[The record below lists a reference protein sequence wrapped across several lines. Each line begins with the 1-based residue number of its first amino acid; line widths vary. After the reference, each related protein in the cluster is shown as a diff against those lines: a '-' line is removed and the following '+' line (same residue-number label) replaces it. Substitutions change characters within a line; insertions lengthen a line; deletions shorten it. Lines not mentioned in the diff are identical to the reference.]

1 MPVTI
6 IEKYDSQGATVGPDA
21 PSVDRLFVV
30 MGTELDIDV
39 RAVVEGTIPAIFRGM
54 VFKNYR
60 IEHKGGGVWDVSVRY
75 GMDDTEADG
84 PPEAADPPAQPGDVL
99 GPSYSFETSGGTTHI
114 TQSLQTISK
123 HGKPGTN
130 PPDFKGGIGVSA
142 DAVEGTDITVPV
154 FRFSE
159 TYSIPVPLITHA
171 YKLQVFDLTGKVNN
185 AAFKGFALGEVLFLG
200 ASGSRRGL
208 EKWEITYQFAASKNA
223 VNLKVGDIQ
232 NINKKGWEYLWVR
245 YGDVEDQKV
254 LIKQPE
260 AAYVERVYDSGNFAL
275 LGIGV

>member
-1 MPVTI
+1 VPAI
-6 IEKYDSQGATVGPDA
+6 IVETFESGGATVGPDS
-21 PSVDRLFVV
+21 PGVDLKFAVL
-30 MGTELDIDV
+30 GTEIDIEV
-39 RAVVEGTIPAIFRGM
+39 RALVEGTIPAIFRGM

-60 IEHKGGGVWDVSVRY
+60 IDHKGGGVWDVSVRY
-75 GMDDTEADG
+75 GQDDTESD
-84 PPEAADPPAQPGDVL
+84 EADPGGAPAQPGDQL
-99 GPSYSFETSGGTTHI
+99 GPSYTFETSGGTQHI
-114 TQSLQTISK
+114 TQSLETISK
-123 HGKPGTN
+123 HGKPGVN
-130 PPDFKGGIGVSA
+130 PPDFKGAIGVSA

-185 AAFKGFALGEVLFLG
+185 AAFKGFAIGEVLFLG

-260 AAYVERVYDSGNFAL
+260 AAYVERVYEPGNFAL

>member
-1 MPVTI
+1 MAAI
-6 IEKYDSQGATVGPDA
+6 IVEKFDSKGATVGPDS
-21 PSVDRLFVV
+21 PSVDLQFAV
-30 MGTELDIDV
+30 MGTEIDIEV
-39 RAVVEGTIPAIFRGM
+39 RALVEGTIPAIYRGM

-60 IEHKGGGVWDVSVRY
+60 IDHKGGGIWDVSVRY
-75 GMDDTEADG
+75 GENDTQADEADPG
-84 PPEAADPPAQPGDVL
+84 GAPAQPNDPL
-99 GPSYSFETSGGTTHI
+99 GPSYTFETSGGTQHI
-114 TQSLQTISK
+114 TQSLETISK

-130 PPDFKGGIGVSA
+130 PPDFKGAIGVSA
-142 DAVEGTDITVPV
+142 DAVEGTDITVPI

-159 TYSIPVPLITHA
+159 TYAIPVLLITHA
-171 YKLQVFDLTGKVNN
+171 YKLRVFDLTGKVNN
-185 AAFKGFALGEVLFLG
+185 VAFKGFAAGEVLFLG
-200 ASGSRRGL
+200 ASGSQRGV

-260 AAYVERVYDSGNFAL
+260 SVYIERVYDSANFAL